1 MSEYILELKNIAKN
15 FPGVK
20 ALDNVHFQL
29 KRGEIHALM
38 GENGAGKSTF
48 IKIITGVHEPDEG
61 EIILN
66 GEHVHFKNPNE
77 AKSMSIAAIYQNST
91 VYNHL
96 SVTENIFIGHEKIN
110 RFTRTIKWNEM
121 HRDAKNLLEQLGS
134 NINPRTVMGNL
145 TVAEQQMVEIAKAVS
160 MEAKILIMDE
170 PTSALSNREC
180 EHLYTIVEK
189 LRDAGTSII
198 FISHRIE
205 DMYRLATRVTVLRD
219 GQYIGTWDVD
229 KFSESQLISAMVGRD
244 IKQLFPKRKVA
255 IGEEVLKVENLSKS
269 GYFKDIS
276 FSVKKGEILALT
288 GLMGAGRSEVCQAIY
303 GILEPETGRIILNGE
318 EVKFLHS
325 GQALKAGVGYLPE
338 DRQKQ
343 SLMLEWEIY
352 KNISISSLEKYIKFF
367 GINSIAERKS
377 AKEQMELLSVKA
389 KSVYDKV
396 NSLSGGNQQKVGL
409 ARMLNMNL
417 KVLIMDEPTKGID
430 VGAKVQI
437 YSIISD
443 LVEQGYA
450 IILISSEMPEILAVS
465 DRVIVMR
472 EGQLA
477 ASFDINGL
485 TQEMILEAAMFA
497 NGQNVNS

>member
-1 MSEYILELKNIAKN
+1 MSEYILELKNITKN
-15 FPGVK
+15 YPGVK

-29 KRGEIHALM
+29 KKGEIHALM
-38 GENGAGKSTF
+38 GENGAGKSTL
-48 IKIITGVHEPDEG
+48 IKAITGVHEPDAG

-66 GEHVHFKNPNE
+66 GRYVHFKNPND
-77 AKSMSIAAIYQNST
+77 AATMSIAAIYQSST
-91 VYNHL
+91 AYIHL
-96 SVTENIFIGHEKIN
+96 SVTENIFVGHEKIT

-121 HRDAKNLLEQLGS
+121 HQDAKNLLAQLGA
-134 NINPRTVMGNL
+134 NIDPRTIMGNL
-145 TVAEQQMVEIAKAVS
+145 SVAEQQMVEIAKAVS
-160 MEAKILIMDE
+160 MKAKILIMDE

-180 EHLYTIVEK
+180 EQLYIIVEK

-219 GQYIGTWDVD
+219 GKYIGTWDVD
-229 KFSESQLISAMVGRD
+229 KFSKKQLIGAMVGRD
-244 IKQLFPKRKVA
+244 IKQLFPKKKVE
-255 IGEEVLKVENLSKS
+255 IGEEVLKIENLSKT

-276 FSVKKGEILALT
+276 FSVRRGEILALT

-303 GILEPETGRIILNGE
+303 GIFKPDSGRIMLNGK
-318 EVKFLHS
+318 EVKFSHS
-325 GQALKAGVGYLPE
+325 KQALKAGIGFLPE

-352 KNISISSLEKYIKFF
+352 KNISISAMEKYSTIF
-367 GINSIAERKS
+367 GINVIAECKS
-377 AKEQMELLSVKA
+377 AKEQMERLAVKA
-389 KSVYDKV
+389 TSVYDKV

-409 ARMLNMNL
+409 AKMLNMNL

-430 VGAKVQI
+430 VGAKAQI

-443 LVEQGYA
+443 LAEQGYA
-450 IILISSEMPEILAVS
+450 IVLVSSEMPEVLAVS
-465 DRVIVMR
+465 DRVVVMR
-472 EGQLA
+472 EGRLT
-477 ASFDINGL
+477 ASFDIDGL

-497 NGQNVNS
+497 NEQKVVS